1 MEMTVN
7 TDIQAVVLG
16 FQSAL
21 AAIEGELKNKE
32 LANRLRGVFND
43 TINALLPTKYFAYA
57 EGSDSVSIFNDE
69 ETRDNY
75 IDCVR
80 NDFEGGLHNDDEE
93 LNLKPISFEEF
104 TELFNN
110 GNNPDLY
117 TANEEFGELVYT
129 VF

>member
-32 LANRLRGVFND
+32 LANRLRGVFDD

-57 EGSDSVSIFNDE
+57 EGSDRVSIFDDE

-75 IDCVR
+75 IDYVR
-80 NDFEGGLHNDDEE
+80 N
-93 LNLKPISFEEF
+93 EEF
-104 TELFNN
+104 TELFDN

-129 VF
+129 V

>member
-21 AAIEGELKNKE
+21 FAIEGELKNRE
-32 LANRLRGVFND
+32 LANRLRGIFDD
-43 TINALLPTKYFAYA
+43 TMNALLPTKYFAYT
-57 EGSDSVSIFNDE
+57 EGSDSVSIFDDE

-75 IDCVR
+75 IDYIR
-80 NDFEGGLHNDDEE
+80 NDFEGSLHNDDEE
-93 LNLKPISFEEF
+93 LNLKPISYEEF

-129 VF
+129 V

>member
-1 MEMTVN
+1 M
-7 TDIQAVVLG
+7 
-16 FQSAL
+16 
-21 AAIEGELKNKE
+21 
-32 LANRLRGVFND
+32 
-43 TINALLPTKYFAYA
+43 PTKYFAYA

-75 IDCVR
+75 IDYVR

-93 LNLKPISFEEF
+93 LNLKPISYEEF
-104 TELFNN
+104 TELFDN

-129 VF
+129 V

>member
-43 TINALLPTKYFAYA
+43 TMNELLPTKYFAYA

-80 NDFEGGLHNDDEE
+80 NDFEGSLHNDGEE
-93 LNLKPISFEEF
+93 LNLKPISYEEF

-129 VF
+129 V

>member
-21 AAIEGELKNKE
+21 FAIEGELKNKE
-32 LANRLRGVFND
+32 LADRLRGVFDD
-43 TINALLPTKYFAYA
+43 TINALLPTKYFVYT
-57 EGSDSVSIFNDE
+57 EGSDSVSIFDDE

-75 IDCVR
+75 IDYIR
-80 NDFEGGLHNDDEE
+80 NDFEGSLHNDDEE
-93 LNLKPISFEEF
+93 LNLKPISYEEF
-104 TELFNN
+104 IELFNN

-129 VF
+129 V